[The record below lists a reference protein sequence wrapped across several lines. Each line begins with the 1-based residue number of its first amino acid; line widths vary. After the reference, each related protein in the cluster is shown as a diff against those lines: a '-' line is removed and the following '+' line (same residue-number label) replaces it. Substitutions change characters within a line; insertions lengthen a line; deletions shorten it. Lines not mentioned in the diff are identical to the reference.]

1 MTDLRNI
8 RVQMGF
14 LGNYAHF
21 VLAGLGFKL
30 TPLYQMESPSA
41 REKRLDLNV
50 DLEQIEAH
58 RKAGEWEAV

>member
-1 MTDLRNI
+1 
-8 RVQMGF
+8 
-14 LGNYAHF
+14 
-21 VLAGLGFKL
+21 
-30 TPLYQMESPSA
+30 MESPSA